1 MSRPPPPL
9 LPLNNIKL
17 KKTGGANN
25 NKQKNKKSNRSI
37 SDVVKATLRYMKSR
51 RLELLDCDQSKE
63 NTKCALET
71 IEKQIN
77 EWNTLIEHDKFK
89 SIDNDENN
97 MKKFEKV
104 VVKDHSWNF
113 DHEKAFAIPVKEF
126 SNLDWSTITSI
137 GKSVEGT
144 EGVFFIKFPNERAI
158 VVKSSTTLG
167 AEVYG
172 AILAKR
178 IGVATPGIRIINRN
192 SNEGSNIVRNLIKQD
207 ARVEQ
212 YLSKPFFILMEYIKG
227 IVLGDVIL
235 NVENNNNNNNN
246 NNENKFIIQKFGNP
260 PESLHDVGK
269 NNLLQFGRMI
279 GLDFITN
286 NFDRFPVV
294 WDNTGNPGNVMFY
307 GNVEEDGVV
316 TELANRI
323 VAIDNM
329 TSCISKTKF
338 KKEYD
343 AYAMKTSEVLSKLFK
358 NPIEINEAFARVQSF
373 LKNGVPNGGWPGL
386 QMDIGE
392 SGIRLVQEG
401 FLESL
406 ASVGDMEPNELFAIK
421 DALENL
427 FLKDNN
433 NNNDNDNN
441 NNNSNYK
448 NNFSYGLERVDP
460 EFIVAIATTMH
471 DAVASD
477 LNALGKSSPNL
488 KEKEIQSSSPVQSD
502 DGNNKKINDKSPI
515 NRIVQFDSSSTND
528 KNVDVVVASETK
540 SNNID
545 VNNQHDDAK
554 TTKEIT
560 LNDQDRR
567 NMDINSINTML
578 GSSDIIWGKPFR
590 PAIELSNQITTS
602 VMSRSRRFVSEIER
616 RGIRRKKN
624 EQSGVCIVS

>member
-1 MSRPPPPL
+1 MAW
-9 LPLNNIKL
+9 
-17 KKTGGANN
+17 T
-25 NKQKNKKSNRSI
+25 SN
-37 SDVVKATLRYMKSR
+37 
-51 RLELLDCDQSKE
+51 
-63 NTKCALET
+63 
-71 IEKQIN
+71 
-77 EWNTLIEHDKFK
+77 
-89 SIDNDENN
+89 
-97 MKKFEKV
+97 
-104 VVKDHSWNF
+104 
-113 DHEKAFAIPVKEF
+113 
-126 SNLDWSTITSI
+126 
-137 GKSVEGT
+137 
-144 EGVFFIKFPNERAI
+144 
-158 VVKSSTTLG
+158 
-167 AEVYG
+167 
-172 AILAKR
+172 
-178 IGVATPGIRIINRN
+178 
-192 SNEGSNIVRNLIKQD
+192 
-207 ARVEQ
+207 
-212 YLSKPFFILMEYIKG
+212 
-227 IVLGDVIL
+227 
-235 NVENNNNNNNN
+235 
-246 NNENKFIIQKFGNP
+246 
-260 PESLHDVGK
+260 
-269 NNLLQFGRMI
+269 
-279 GLDFITN
+279 
-286 NFDRFPVV
+286 
-294 WDNTGNPGNVMFY
+294 
-307 GNVEEDGVV
+307 
-316 TELANRI
+316 
-323 VAIDNM
+323 
-329 TSCISKTKF
+329 
-338 KKEYD
+338 
-343 AYAMKTSEVLSKLFK
+343 
-358 NPIEINEAFARVQSF
+358 
-373 LKNGVPNGGWPGL
+373 
-386 QMDIGE
+386 DIGE